1 MSMSAKAFD
10 LQPLLEAVSG
20 DEEILSQV
28 ISMFVSS
35 TRENLDTIREAIVRN
50 DGDLVKMTAHHLK
63 GSLLELGAAGPVAIA
78 LQLEKMGSRHELAG
92 ADKVW
97 QELDASIADLVAAL
111 DQTEYRRSA

>member
-1 MSMSAKAFD
+1 MNAKAFN

-20 DEEILSQV
+20 DAEILSQV

-35 TRENLDTIREAIVRN
+35 TRENLDTIREAIGRN
-50 DGDLVKMTAHHLK
+50 DGKLVKVTAHHLK
-63 GSLLELGAAGPVAIA
+63 GSLLELGAAVPVALA
-78 LQLEKMGSRHELAG
+78 LQLENMGSRQDLAG

-97 QELDASIADLVAAL
+97 QDLDAAIADLVAAL